1 MAGACAA
8 IVVSAALVAS
18 HAYADNLSDLRDQ
31 VKTNQDS
38 QEKAKKEVDQSNHAV
53 QSATNSLIDSQNRL
67 SAAQAQLADVQVQLA
82 AAKENDTRLAADLR
96 QARMDLE
103 EARQNV
109 SRAQGEVDAQVKLI
123 GSAARE
129 SYQQQSDLR
138 DLSILF
144 GSETPAELSQRL
156 QWNTTIF
163 DSQAAVKAR
172 LDAVRDELEVA
183 RKAQADA
190 EARVASDREESARVV
205 THVASLEQQ
214 AQQLHTTV
222 SGLVAENKQA
232 QAAAQGELNADES
245 AYRGLVSDEQK
256 LQDEIRGEL
265 GRIRAEEQ
273 ARAREA
279 AAREAAARAA
289 AAKANAPKPRPGTP
303 AKPAPKP
310 GPGSP
315 GAPKKATSSS
325 GFIRPVAANPGSPFG
340 LRFHPILKYWRMHNG
355 TDFGARTGT
364 PIYAAKSGKVMKA
377 GLNGGFG
384 NFVLI
389 GHGDDAQGR
398 YVTTG
403 YAHMSKVVARV
414 GQWVE
419 QGQLIGYVG
428 STGLS
433 TTPHLHLEV
442 RLDGRP
448 VNPLIYIP

>member
-1 MAGACAA
+1 MTARQGRSWGTRGTRLAGACAA
-8 IVVSAALVAS
+8 IFVSAALVAS
-18 HAYADNLSDLRDQ
+18 HAYADNLSNLRDQ
-31 VKTNQDS
+31 VKTNQAS
-38 QEKAKKEVDQSNHAV
+38 QKKAKKEVDQSNQAV
-53 QSATNSLIDSQNRL
+53 SSATNALVDSQNRL
-67 SAAQAQLADVQVQLA
+67 NAAQAQLADVQVQLM
-82 AAKENDTRLAADLR
+82 AAKENDTRLAGDLQ
-96 QARMDLE
+96 QARIDLE
-103 EARQNV
+103 AAKQSVDKAQREVEAQT
-109 SRAQGEVDAQVKLI
+109 KLI

-138 DLSILF
+138 DLRVLF
-144 GSETPAELSQRL
+144 GSQTPAELSQRL

-172 LDAVRDELEVA
+172 LDAVRDQLESA

-190 EARVASDREESARVV
+190 EARVADDKDAAAQVVARV
-205 THVASLEQQ
+205 AELERQ
-214 AQQLHTTV
+214 AQQLHATV
-222 SGLVAENKQA
+222 AGLVAENKQA
-232 QAAAQGELNADES
+232 QEAAQGELKSDES
-245 AYRGLVSDEQK
+245 AYRGLVLDEKK
-256 LQDEIRGEL
+256 LQDEIKGEL
-265 GRIRAEEQ
+265 GRLRAEEQ
-273 ARAREA
+273 ARA
-279 AAREAAARAA
+279 
-289 AAKANAPKPRPGTP
+289 AAKAAASKQKPGV

-310 GPGSP
+310 GSP
-315 GAPKKATSSS
+315 GGQGKATSSS
-325 GFIRPVAANPGSPFG
+325 GFIRPVAANPGSAFG

-364 PIYAAKSGKVMKA
+364 PIYAAKAGKIMKA
-377 GLNGGFG
+377 GPNGGFG

-389 GHGDDAQGR
+389 GHGDDSRGR

-414 GQWVE
+414 GEWVN

-448 VNPLIYIP
+448 VNPLLYIP